1 MKPWLNCLH
10 LDPAAEP
17 GYRHQELIPLLA
29 FAQRALQPGQA
40 LVLGGDLNTDAWR
53 RCGDGG
59 AGHTFP
65 VHAPDRRIDYLLLR
79 GLTCTRAEVVTTD
92 ASDHR
97 PLLVT
102 IQF

>member
-1 MKPWLNCLH
+1 
-10 LDPAAEP
+10 
-17 GYRHQELIPLLA
+17 
-29 FAQRALQPGQA
+29 
-40 LVLGGDLNTDAWR
+40 VLGGDLNARADTPDIAALSFSLTDAWH

-65 VHAPDRRIDYLLLR
+65 AHAPDRRIDYLLLR